1 MSLEPLLLSNIN
13 LSNIVY
19 TEIKE
24 NNDKKL
30 IFIKYKVNQ
39 EEARKTKFV
48 FQLPTLTNN
57 VSVNDKCELD
67 FPIKCEN
74 VNKKNIIIDFFNK
87 LDDQIIN
94 DCKNNPL
101 WFKKKFLS
109 YQKCLCEENILKLN
123 LIKCNNFE
131 TTISINNEE
140 KIEIYDIPKDG
151 TCRIIV
157 ECYAIWINKNSFGLL
172 LRPISI
178 SFKIDNLYNYK
189 FLEDSICS
197 ENNNLLEDN
206 DSVSDNNSFFI
217 KQDNVKLDIND
228 NLSDQDTSIID
239 V

>member
-30 IFIKYKVNQ
+30 IFIKYKVDQ
-39 EEARKTKFV
+39 SQTRKNKFV
-48 FQLPTLTNN
+48 FQLPTLINN
-57 VSVNDKCELD
+57 VTVNDKSELD

-74 VNKKNIIIDFFNK
+74 LTKKNIIIDFFNK
-87 LDDQIIN
+87 LDNQIIN
-94 DCKNNPL
+94 DCKNNPA
-101 WFKKKFLS
+101 WFKKDFLS
-109 YQKCLCEENILKLN
+109 YQKCLCEDNILKLN

-131 TTISINNEE
+131 TTISINDEE
-140 KIEIYDIPKDG
+140 KIEIDEIPKNG
-151 TCRIIV
+151 NCRIIL

-178 SFKIDNLYNYK
+178 SFKIENLYNYK

-197 ENNNLLEDN
+197 DSE
-206 DSVSDNNSFFI
+206 SVSDNNSFFI
-217 KQDNVKLDIND
+217 KEDNIKLNIDD

-239 V
+239 I